1 MLLRAFLV
9 VALALLVAACGER
22 ARGPASPFKSTDISK
37 VEWGKDFR
45 LTDHNGR
52 PRSVA
57 DFRGKVVLLF
67 FGFTHC
73 PDVCPTTMAD
83 MARVVDKLGPDGQRV
98 QGLFVTVD
106 PARDTPQVLAKY
118 VTAFHPNFL
127 GLYGDPGETASLAR
141 EFKFFHDAQAAD
153 ADGHYAVTHG
163 SAIYVY
169 DPRGRLRLLM
179 GAERTADTMAADV
192 ARLLRG

>member
-1 MLLRAFLV
+1 MVLRAFLV

-22 ARGPASPFKSTDISK
+22 ASGPASPFKSTDISK
-37 VEWGKDFR
+37 VEWGQDFH
-45 LTDHNGR
+45 LTDHDGR

-73 PDVCPTTMAD
+73 PDVCPRTMAD
-83 MARVVDKLGPDGQRV
+83 MARVVDKLGLDGQRV

-106 PARDTPQVLAKY
+106 PARDTPQVLANY
-118 VTAFHPNFL
+118 VTAFHPSFL
-127 GLYGDPGETASLAR
+127 GLYGDPDATASLAQ

-153 ADGHYAVTHG
+153 AQGHYMVTHG

-169 DPRGRLRLLM
+169 DPQGRLHLLM
-179 GAERTADTMAADV
+179 GAERTVDTMAADV